1 MINRLRRAPWI
12 AVVVLGIA
20 LIVLLRSSL
29 YTVDEINHAVVE
41 QFGEIKSVRSMP
53 GLNLKVPLIQQV
65 TKLDKRILTLDT
77 PSQEYLTVDQK
88 RILVDQVTRWKITDP
103 RRFFLSVRTE
113 TGGAARLR
121 PLVEAEL
128 RGQIASNLYD
138 VMISAQRDEIMDTVK
153 VGLQARVDEA
163 GLGVFITDVRTKRAD
178 LPEAVEERVY
188 ARMASARQVE
198 ADRHRAVGQRK
209 ADVIT
214 SETDRAVAIMI
225 ACANRVSQELR
236 GDGEASAIRIFS
248 DALQQDPEF
257 FSFLRRLEA
266 YSEVFQPKD
275 KLLVSTDSSFFQLLS
290 GEVSPIPLVSATQ
303 GMVLP
308 LSEEAVAPISD
319 GEISALVNEC
329 SPNTD

>member
-53 GLNLKVPLIQQV
+53 GLNFKVPLIQQV

-88 RILVDQVTRWKITDP
+88 RILVDQVTRWKIVDP

-113 TGGAARLR
+113 SGGAARLR

-138 VMISAQRDEIMDTVK
+138 VMISAERDEIMNTVK
-153 VGLQARVDEA
+153 LGLQARVDEA
-163 GLGVFITDVRTKRAD
+163 GLGVLVTDVRTKRAD

-266 YSEVFQPKD
+266 YSEVFQTKD
-275 KLLVSTDSSFFQLLS
+275 KLLISTDSSFFQLLS
-290 GEVSPIPLVSATQ
+290 GEVSPIPLVAATQ

-319 GEISALVNEC
+319 EEISALVNEC